1 MAHSSSDNLSLLEHE
16 RRYRYYIAPTDD
28 KAEGD
33 TKAPVN
39 LATTELHNAVIHHI
53 WGQCG
58 RDFIFFSVLQSRF
71 QFKPAHLN
79 PLIYKDVVS

>member
-53 WGQCG
+53 RGQCG
-58 RDFIFFSVLQSRF
+58 RDFIFFLRSPEQIPIQTGTSQPVDL
-71 QFKPAHLN
+71 
-79 PLIYKDVVS
+79 